1 MGCDDD
7 TRIAELRS
15 DIIPRK
21 DAAVQQILSQ
31 WQQQEQQQDNSQ
43 NLLELL
49 TYMQQELAALQQE
62 LSGLE
67 ARKLQEQ
74 QQDEADAVTA
84 QGQPKGE
91 QQPAVIHLQI
101 LHRRPRIRNSRPT
114 SSPDSSSSS
123 NSSTKTIETSSS
135 QLDLARLEEQHAVK
149 ILKLLTTHDCEVPGE
164 DQYEE
169 AVMQLLTLE
178 PGDHVW
184 LIAQSTAASAV
195 KAAAVSSACFL
206 LQVEAALIALAVIK
220 QQLRNVALT
229 RGLRLVAN
237 NWARL
242 GGWGV
247 RLLWGQKPPP
257 LMQPLLELGS
267 MAQREMEQ

>member
-31 WQQQEQQQDNSQ
+31 WQQQEQQQQQQDTSQ

-62 LSGLE
+62 LCSLE

-74 QQDEADAVTA
+74 QQDEAADAVTA

-101 LHRRPRIRNSRPT
+101 LHRRHRHSKPI
-114 SSPDSSSSS
+114 SSPDGSSSSS
-123 NSSTKTIETSSS
+123 IKTIETSSS

-178 PGDHVW
+178 PGGHVW

-247 RLLWGQKPPP
+247 RLLWGQKPPL

>member
-74 QQDEADAVTA
+74 QQDEA
-84 QGQPKGE
+84 GQFFE
-91 QQPAVIHLQI
+91 VCTCQQA
-101 LHRRPRIRNSRPT
+101 
-114 SSPDSSSSS
+114 
-123 NSSTKTIETSSS
+123 
-135 QLDLARLEEQHAVK
+135 
-149 ILKLLTTHDCEVPGE
+149 C
-164 DQYEE
+164 
-169 AVMQLLTLE
+169 
-178 PGDHVW
+178 
-184 LIAQSTAASAV
+184 ASAPRTCSIL
-195 KAAAVSSACFL
+195 AAEFDVL
-206 LQVEAALIALAVIK
+206 N
-220 QQLRNVALT
+220 NVAT
-229 RGLRLVAN
+229 VNVSFGSCSA
-237 NWARL
+237 AES
-242 GGWGV
+242 
-247 RLLWGQKPPP
+247 P
-257 LMQPLLELGS
+257 LSAVQHGP
-267 MAQREMEQ
+267 A